1 MFKGTMGV
9 KRDNGSKE
17 SLNEKRNN
25 GSEEG
30 RW

>member
-9 KRDNGSKE
+9 KRDNGSE
-17 SLNEKRNN
+17 GSLNIKRNN

-30 RW
+30 R